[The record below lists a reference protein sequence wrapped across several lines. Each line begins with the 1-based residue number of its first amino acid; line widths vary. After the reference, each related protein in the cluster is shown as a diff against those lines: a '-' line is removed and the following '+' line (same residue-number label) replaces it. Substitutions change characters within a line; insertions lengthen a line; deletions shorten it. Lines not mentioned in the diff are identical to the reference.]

1 MFTQTINSFLMAL
14 ESLTHNKVRAALTML
29 GIIIGVGAVITMTAI
44 GQGAQ
49 KSVNDQIA
57 AMGTNVLM
65 IMPGAVNTT
74 GISAGAGS
82 SQKLTEADANALK
95 KNVSLL
101 SNVSPMASASV
112 QVVSANMN
120 WSTRINGCVPEYLS
134 IRNWNLASGAN
145 FSATDLKTESKVC
158 ILGKTVLDNLFPDG
172 ADPLGKII
180 RIKHLPFTVI
190 GTLEV
195 KGTNAFG
202 QDQDDIILAPFSTV
216 QKKILGVT
224 YANMILA
231 STATADL
238 SLQAK
243 ADITALLRTQHR
255 LQAND
260 DNDFQVRTQVELA
273 NTANQSASTMTN
285 LLTNAAIIALLV
297 GGIGIMN
304 IMLVTVT
311 ERTREIGIRKS
322 IGAKHSDI
330 LVQFLTEAVMLSLVG
345 GIIGVGVGYVAS
357 AIISK
362 QNGWVLVISPSAT
375 LISFGA
381 AALVGVFFGFYPAQ
395 KAARLNPIEALRYE

>member
-1 MFTQTINSFLMAL
+1 
-14 ESLTHNKVRAALTML
+14 
-29 GIIIGVGAVITMTAI
+29 
-44 GQGAQ
+44 
-49 KSVNDQIA
+49 
-57 AMGTNVLM
+57 
-65 IMPGAVNTT
+65 
-74 GISAGAGS
+74 
-82 SQKLTEADANALK
+82 
-95 KNVSLL
+95 
-101 SNVSPMASASV
+101 
-112 QVVSANMN
+112 
-120 WSTRINGCVPEYLS
+120 
-134 IRNWNLASGAN
+134 
-145 FSATDLKTESKVC
+145 
-158 ILGKTVLDNLFPDG
+158 
-172 ADPLGKII
+172 
-180 RIKHLPFTVI
+180 
-190 GTLEV
+190 
-195 KGTNAFG
+195 
-202 QDQDDIILAPFSTV
+202 
-216 QKKILGVT
+216 
-224 YANMILA
+224 ANMILA